1 VSPSLQELV
10 ATRSAL
16 HRLAEHVLSA
26 ARHAVTGR
34 IGLQPAP
41 AGLRT
46 PAFGDDERVLEVA
59 GDRLLLRTAGRT
71 GEHRITTLRAAGE
84 FAGVPPGAPAQVYT
98 PVTPCEPD
106 ASLVLDPAAVQV
118 LADWWRTGAAA
129 LDALRAAAPGDA
141 PGVPQLW
148 PEHLDLALVAA
159 GVNYGIS
166 PGDDAHP
173 APYAYVGPFGGPPD
187 GDAFWN
193 APFGALRPAAALP
206 TADDVA
212 AFLLEG
218 RARLRRGGT

>member
-1 VSPSLQELV
+1 MSPSLRDLV

-46 PAFGDDERVLEVA
+46 PAFGDDDRVLEVA
-59 GDRLLLRTAGRT
+59 GDRLLLRTADRT
-71 GEHRITTLRAAGE
+71 EEHRITTLRAAGE
-84 FAGVPPGAPAQVYT
+84 FAGVTPGAPAEVYT

-106 ASLVLDPAAVQV
+106 APIVLDPAAVQV
-118 LADWWRTGAAA
+118 LADWWCTGSAGLA
-129 LDALRAAAPGDA
+129 ALRAAAAGDA
-141 PGVPQLW
+141 PGVAQLW

-159 GVNYGIS
+159 EVNYGIS
-166 PGDDAHP
+166 PGDEAHP
-173 APYAYVGPFGGPPD
+173 APYAYVGPFGGPPERD
-187 GDAFWN
+187 GFWN
-193 APFGALRPAAALP
+193 APFGALRSAAVLP
-206 TADDVA
+206 TADHVA

-218 RARLRRGGT
+218 RARLRGGGT